1 MDSRQFEEM
10 AKAAVAG
17 YYNELVRKDD
27 EEDITEENVIVVWG
41 SKILQNNKAML
52 ITDRKDGNYYE
63 VTYNGEKDE
72 FYLDWYAKADNILIP
87 VERV

>member
-17 YYNELVRKDD
+17 YYNELVREEGQD
-27 EEDITEENVIVVWG
+27 EITEEQVIIVWG
-41 SKILQNNKAML
+41 AKILQNNKAML
-52 ITDRKDGNYYE
+52 ITETKDKNYYE
-63 VTYNGEKDE
+63 VTYNGERDE